1 MTNYI
6 TGFHNWHGVPLSTQ
20 DPAGAAVRRAN
31 AAACLAVLRDQ
42 ERPLTIAELAVA
54 TRLARPTVDAVIG
67 ELLQTGPVRPARP
80 QRSPGAGRPARA
92 YTFTAGAGRVAG
104 IDIGSGS
111 VRVRVADLAG
121 EIVGRAEAIVP
132 AGIDGS
138 GRLRVVR
145 GAVRQAIRAS
155 GADPA
160 DLRAAGIGVP
170 GILDHDGRITQSLAV
185 PDWIGVDPAERLS
198 ASWGCPVLVE
208 NDIKLAALAEQRL
221 RAEPA
226 IGARPASS
234 ATSDD
239 DLIFLQIG
247 HRISAA
253 LIMNGAILQGQH
265 RLAGELGSLRGM
277 RWTESSKRGRLHWRT
292 GRTGQQV
299 FARAREGDRRAAAE
313 ITEFCAEIAP
323 KIAIIALTVDPALIV
338 IGGGLSRAG
347 DDLVA
352 PLTEAVH
359 HMLMADG
366 KPVITT
372 SLLKSNGTLCGA
384 LGSTFETHS
393 AQILGVPRV
402 PPRWHRWPGTFDGPL
417 SDALVSDAP
426 AVPDRS
432 TKRMSR

>member
-1 MTNYI
+1 LS
-6 TGFHNWHGVPLSTQ
+6 GVLLSTE

-54 TRLARPTVDAVIG
+54 TGLARPTVEAVIG
-67 ELLQTGPVRPARP
+67 DLLETGPVRAAQP

-92 YTFTAGAGRVAG
+92 YAFTAGAGRVAG

-111 VRVRVADLAG
+111 VRVRIADLAG
-121 EIVGRAEAIVP
+121 EIVGRAEATVP
-132 AGIDGS
+132 GGVDGG

-145 GAVRQAIRAS
+145 GAVRAAMRAS
-155 GADPA
+155 GADA
-160 DLRAAGIGVP
+160 GALRAAGLGVP

-185 PDWIGVDPAERLS
+185 PDWIGADPAGRLS

-221 RAEPA
+221 RADPA
-226 IGARPASS
+226 GAPRNGSGA
-234 ATSDD
+234 ATDD
-239 DLIFLQIG
+239 DLIFLQLG

-253 LIMNGAILQGQH
+253 LVMNGAILQGRH

-277 RWTESSKRGRLHWRT
+277 RWTESSVRGRLHWRT
-292 GRTGQQV
+292 ARTGQQV
-299 FARAREGDRRAAAE
+299 FARAREGDQRAAAE
-313 ITEFCAEIAP
+313 ISEFCAEIAP
-323 KIAIIALTVDPALIV
+323 KIAIIALTVDPASIV

-347 DDLVA
+347 DALTV
-352 PLTEAVH
+352 PLTKAVH
-359 HMLMADG
+359 HMLMTDG

-393 AQILGVPRV
+393 AQILGVPGV

-417 SDALVSDAP
+417 SDASDP
-426 AVPDRS
+426 RRCDERVVPDRS
-432 TKRMSR
+432 TKRRNQ

>member
-1 MTNYI
+1 
-6 TGFHNWHGVPLSTQ
+6 
-20 DPAGAAVRRAN
+20 VRRAN

-42 ERPLTIAELAVA
+42 ERPLTIAELTVA
-54 TRLARPTVDAVIG
+54 TGLARPTVEAVIG
-67 ELLQTGPVRPARP
+67 DLLETGPVRPTRP

-92 YTFTAGAGRVAG
+92 YTFTPGAGRVAG
-104 IDIGSGS
+104 IDVGSGS
-111 VRVRVADLAG
+111 IRVRIADLAG

-138 GRLRVVR
+138 GRLRIVR
-145 GAVRQAIRAS
+145 GTVRQAVRAS
-155 GADPA
+155 GGDLA

-185 PDWIGVDPAERLS
+185 PDWIGVDLADRLS

-221 RAEPA
+221 RSEPA
-226 IGARPASS
+226 GGARPGLD
-234 ATSDD
+234 ATSDG

-253 LIMNGAILQGQH
+253 LIMNGAILQGRH

-299 FARAREGDRRAAAE
+299 FSRAREGDRAAAAE
-313 ITEFCAEIAP
+313 ISEFCAEIAP
-323 KIAIIALTVDPALIV
+323 KIAILALTVDPALIV

-352 PLTEAVH
+352 PLTKAVH
-359 HMLMADG
+359 HMLMTDG

-372 SLLKSNGTLCGA
+372 SLLKSSGTLCGA
-384 LGSTFETHS
+384 LGSIFETHS
-393 AQILGVPRV
+393 AEIVGVPRV
-402 PPRWHRWPGTFDGPL
+402 PPRWHRWPGTFDGPP
-417 SDALVSDAP
+417 SDALVSDPLVSDAP
-426 AVPDRS
+426 AVPARS